1 MQMIQNLYP
10 LLLDVSVPIKIWI
23 TAAIF
28 ALLLALLIAL
38 LVTASWKSQLKSVRR
53 ENFAGHYVRKDSLVL
68 HHQSD
73 VFSHKHVDRSAK
85 PKKDN

>member
-1 MQMIQNLYP
+1 MPLIHTLYP
-10 LLLDVSVPIKIWI
+10 LLLEVSDPIKSRI
-23 TAAIF
+23 TAAII
-28 ALLLALLIAL
+28 ALLLALLIAW

-73 VFSHKHVDRSAK
+73 VFSHKHVDRSPR